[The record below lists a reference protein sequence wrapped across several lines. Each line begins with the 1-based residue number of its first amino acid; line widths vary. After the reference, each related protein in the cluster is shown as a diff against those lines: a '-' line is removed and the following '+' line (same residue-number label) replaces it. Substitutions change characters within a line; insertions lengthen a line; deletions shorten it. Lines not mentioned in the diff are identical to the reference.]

1 MNLPK
6 IQNIYPL
13 EIEAES
19 FRIIEAELGPTAFSP
34 EQFAVVRRCIHAT
47 GDFSFAE
54 NLRFHPQAVE
64 AGLRAIRA
72 GKNILVDVNMA
83 ASGISKHLLAQ
94 FGGQVICRVAE
105 TEAAEWARDGLLTRA
120 EAAVELAAKENIG
133 IAVAGNAP
141 TALLKIMELIE
152 RGVFSPDLVIGVP
165 VGFVNAAE
173 SKEILSGKP
182 YPFITALGRKGGTPV
197 AVAAVNA
204 LLRLA
209 AAGPK
214 IEPLTAF

>member
-1 MNLPK
+1 MSVPEIQK
-6 IQNIYPL
+6 ISPL

-19 FRIIEAELGPTAFSP
+19 FRIIESEIGPTGFAP
-34 EQFAVVRRCIHAT
+34 EEFAVVRRCIHAT

-54 NLRFHPQAVE
+54 NMRFGHGAVE
-64 AGLRAIRA
+64 AGLAAIRA

-83 ASGISKHLLAQ
+83 ASGISGGLLEK
-94 FGGQVICRVAE
+94 FGGRVICRISDPETVARAKAGNM
-105 TEAAEWARDGLLTRA
+105 TRSEAAIEQALQDN
-120 EAAVELAAKENIG
+120 VG
-133 IAVAGNAP
+133 IVAIGNAP
-141 TALLKIMELIE
+141 TALLKTMELVDDGIFE
-152 RGVFSPDLVIGVP
+152 PDLIIGVP

-173 SKEILSGKP
+173 SKQILASKQ

-209 AAGPK
+209 
-214 IEPLTAF
+214 

>member
-1 MNLPK
+1 MTLPT
-6 IQNIYPL
+6 IQPIGPL
-13 EIEAES
+13 DIEAES
-19 FRIIEAELGPTAFSP
+19 FRIIEAELGPTAFTP

-54 NLRFHPQAVE
+54 NLRFHPLAIE

-83 ASGISKHLLAQ
+83 ASGISKHLLAR
-94 FGGQVICRVAE
+94 FGGKVICRVADTE
-105 TEAAEWARDGLLTRA
+105 TVALANSHTITRS
-120 EAAVELAAKENIG
+120 EAAVALAAEENIG

-141 TALLKIMELIE
+141 TALLKIMELLE
-152 RGVFSPDLVIGVP
+152 KGVFSPDLVIGVP

-173 SKEILSGKP
+173 SKAILASKP

-209 AAGPK
+209 GNP
-214 IEPLTAF
+214 

>member
-1 MNLPK
+1 MTLPAIQK
-6 IQNIYPL
+6 IGPL

-19 FRIIEAELGPTAFSP
+19 FRIIESEIGTTSFDP

-54 NLRFHPQAVE
+54 NMRFSLGAVE
-64 AGLRAIRA
+64 AGLAAIRA
-72 GKNILVDVNMA
+72 GGNILVDVNMA
-83 ASGISKHLLAQ
+83 AAGISKGLLEK
-94 FGGQVICRVAE
+94 FGGRVICRIADPETVARAKAE
-105 TEAAEWARDGLLTRA
+105 NMTRSEAAIEQARED
-120 EAAVELAAKENIG
+120 NIG
-133 IAVAGNAP
+133 IVAVGNAP
-141 TALLKIMELIE
+141 TALLKIMELADQGI
-152 RGVFSPDLVIGVP
+152 FTPDLIIGVP

-173 SKEILSGKP
+173 SKEILASKP

-209 AAGPK
+209 
-214 IEPLTAF
+214 